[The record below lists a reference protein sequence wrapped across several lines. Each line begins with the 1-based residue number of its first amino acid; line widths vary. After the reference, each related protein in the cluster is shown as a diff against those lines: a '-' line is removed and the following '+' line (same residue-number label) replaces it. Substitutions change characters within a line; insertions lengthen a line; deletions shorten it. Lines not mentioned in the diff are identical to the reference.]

1 MTIKRKKEPW
11 PTKAVMHQIYENK
24 MWGGDKTVDYFSGNG
39 SHAPEFVVPY
49 VKEVLC
55 FLSSFQKKIIVCD
68 LGCGDF
74 NVGKQLVPLTKKYIA
89 VDIVPN
95 LIERNKQLFKEEN
108 LEFLCLDISNDKLP
122 NADCAIVRQVI
133 QHLSNAEIVSFLK
146 KLRNYKYLIITEHLP
161 IGSFVPNE
169 DILSGQGIRLKKNSG
184 VDILQPPFLAKTK
197 LIKNLT
203 ISSYDSKSA
212 IFTNLYQN
220 F

>member
-11 PTKAVMHQIYENK
+11 PTKAVMHQIYEKK
-24 MWGGDKTVDYFSGNG
+24 MWGGAVDFYSGLG
-39 SHAPEFVVPY
+39 SHSPEIVGPY
-49 VKEVLC
+49 IREVSL
-55 FLSSFQKKIIVCD
+55 FLNSFSTRLEVCD

-74 NVGKQLVPLTKKYIA
+74 NVGKQLVLLSKKYIA

-95 LIERNKQLFKEEN
+95 LIERNKSLFKEEN
-108 LEFLCLDISNDKLP
+108 LEFLCLDISKDKLP
-122 NADCAIVRQVI
+122 NADCAIVRQVM
-133 QHLSNAEIVSFLK
+133 QHISNAEILSLLK
-146 KLRNYKYLIITEHLP
+146 KLKNYKYLIITEHLP
-161 IGSFVPNE
+161 LDSFVPNK
-169 DILSGQGIRLKKNSG
+169 DIISGQGIRLKKNSG

-203 ISSYDSKSA
+203 TSSYDSKSA